1 LAQRVLFVPDAV
13 RESMWDE
20 SQMTEAKHLVLIVE
34 DDPAIRKILRMIFAA
49 NGFRV
54 VLADTAARGER
65 DARLHRPD
73 MVMVDLGL
81 PDGDGL
87 GVIKSIRGWSQVP
100 IVVLSACTA
109 EAQRLAAFDGGVDDY
124 VIKPFSGQ
132 ELLAR
137 VRAILRRRVRTELPN
152 GLLQFGRVAVDM
164 SRRVAQ
170 CREGTEVRLTPLE
183 HRILETLVRYSER
196 IVTRSLLMT
205 EVWGPDRGDSGAL
218 RVYIGS
224 LRKKLEVDPARPQ
237 HILTELGVGYRLVMD
252 VVAPPSPTSH

>member
-1 LAQRVLFVPDAV
+1 
-13 RESMWDE
+13 
-20 SQMTEAKHLVLIVE
+20 MTDAKHLVLIVE
-34 DDPAIRKILRMIFAA
+34 DDPAIKKILRMTFAA

-54 VLADTAARGER
+54 VLSDTAARGER
-65 DARLHRPD
+65 DARLYRPD
-73 MVMVDLGL
+73 MVVVDLGL

-87 GVIKSIRGWSQVP
+87 DVIKSIRTWSQVP
-100 IVVLSACTA
+100 IVVLSARTA

-137 VRAILRRRVRTELPN
+137 VRAILRRHVRVELPN
-152 GLLQFGRVAVDM
+152 GVLQFGRATVDM
-164 SRRVAQ
+164 SRRIAR
-170 CREGTEVRLTPLE
+170 CHEGSEVRLTPLE
-183 HRILETLVRYSER
+183 HRILETLVRHSER

-205 EVWGPDRGDSGAL
+205 EVWGPNRGDSGAL

-224 LRKKLEVDPARPQ
+224 LRKKLEVDPNRPQ

-252 VVAPPSPTSH
+252 VGAPSDPAPSDPASPHPAPSHPAAPH